1 MINNSTYGIIM
12 KEDTL
17 FLLSIQNFNCVSNQ
31 INNFQQKEHFALQSE
46 ELDLYFCP
54 ANLHNT
60 R

>member
-17 FLLSIQNFNCVSNQ
+17 FLLSIQNFNRVINQ
-31 INNFQQKEHFALQSE
+31 INNF
-46 ELDLYFCP
+46 
-54 ANLHNT
+54 